1 MASIRKRGSKWQ
13 VQVRRL
19 GSPAVSRSFDTRKD
33 ALEWA
38 RHQEVR
44 ADRGEL
50 TGSAKALSR
59 ITLGELVERY
69 RDEIVP
75 TKKGHEVEGYILNA
89 FLRDPLAKR
98 KLSELR
104 LSDWTAYRDR
114 RLRTISGKSLARELS
129 PLRNM
134 FTIARDEWEVPLRD
148 NPLGRLK
155 LGNVDRKR
163 ERRLRS
169 GELEAIQSAARKT
182 RNPLLLPIIV
192 FALETAMRRGE
203 IVAIRWEHVDLER
216 RSVLV
221 AEAKNG
227 HPRRVPLSRMAMAI
241 LEELPRMGERVF
253 PTTTNAIRLAWEKL
267 TTRAGIDD
275 LHFHDLRH
283 EAISRLFEKG
293 LTVPEVAS
301 ISGHRDIRMLM
312 RYAHAQSSAVLNK
325 LDGGSDRHG
334 IQGA

>member
-44 ADRGEL
+44 ADLGEL

-75 TKKGHEVEGYILNA
+75 TKKGHAVEGYILNA

-98 KLSELR
+98 KLSDLK

-114 RLRTISGKSLARELS
+114 RLRTISGKSLSRELS

-134 FTIARDEWEVPLRD
+134 FTIAREQWEVPLRI
-148 NPLGRLK
+148 NPMARLK
-155 LGNVDRKR
+155 LGNVDRRR
-163 ERRLRS
+163 ERRLRP
-169 GELEAIQSAARKT
+169 GELEVLQTAVRKT
-182 RNPLLLPIIV
+182 RNPLLLPIIL

-203 IVAIRWEHVDLER
+203 IAAMRWDDVDLER
-216 RSVLV
+216 RSVLIP
-221 AEAKNG
+221 EAKNG
-227 HPRRVPLSRMAMAI
+227 HPRRIPLSRKAMAI
-241 LEELPRMGERVF
+241 LEGLSRTEERVF
-253 PTTTNAIRLAWEKL
+253 PTSTNAIRLAWEKL

-312 RYAHAQSSAVLNK
+312 RYAHAQTSAVLGK
-325 LDGGSDRHG
+325 LDGDADHHG

>member
-13 VQVRRL
+13 AQVRRL
-19 GSPAVSRSFDTRKD
+19 GSPAVSRSFDTKKD
-33 ALEWA
+33 ALEWS

-50 TGSAKALSR
+50 AGSAKTLSR

-75 TKKGHEVEGYILNA
+75 TKKGHEVEGYILTA
-89 FLRDPLAKR
+89 FLRDPLARR
-98 KLSELR
+98 KLSDLK
-104 LSDWTAYRDR
+104 LSDWIAYRDR
-114 RLRTISGKSLARELS
+114 RLTAITGKSLSRELS

-134 FTIARDEWEVPLRD
+134 FTIARDQWELPLRD

-155 LGNVDRKR
+155 LGNVDRRR
-163 ERRLRS
+163 ERRLRP
-169 GELEAIQSAARKT
+169 GELEALQQAAGKT
-182 RNPLLLPIIV
+182 RNPLLLPIIL

-203 IVAIRWEHVDLER
+203 IVAMSWDNVDLER
-216 RSVLV
+216 RSVLIP
-221 AEAKNG
+221 EAKNG
-227 HPRRVPLSRMAMAI
+227 HPRRIPLSRKAMAI
-241 LEELPRMGERVF
+241 LEGLSRTGESVF
-253 PTTTNAIRLAWEKL
+253 PTSTNAIRLGWEKL
-267 TTRAGIDD
+267 TIRAGIDD

-312 RYAHAQSSAVLNK
+312 RYAHAQTEKITSK
-325 LDGGSDRHG
+325 LDLP
-334 IQGA
+334 